1 MAGVYKIGTNRIV
14 YRAKGFQTGL
24 DVTVFMWDPQ
34 LENKSDEITL
44 TELENGL
51 YFFIFEFTQW
61 NGTYH
66 AIFLENGVETVYNSF
81 RVVPKLT

>member
-24 DVTVFMWDPQ
+24 AVTVFVWDPQ
-34 LENKSDEITL
+34 LENKSTEITL
-44 TELENGL
+44 TEVGHGL
-51 YFFIFEFTQW
+51 YFFVFKFTQW

-66 AIFLENGVETVYNSF
+66 AVFFEDGVESAYNSF